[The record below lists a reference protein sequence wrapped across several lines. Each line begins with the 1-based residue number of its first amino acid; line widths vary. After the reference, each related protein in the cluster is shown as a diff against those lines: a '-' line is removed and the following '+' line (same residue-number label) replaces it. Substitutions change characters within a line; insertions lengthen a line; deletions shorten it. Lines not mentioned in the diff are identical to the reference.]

1 MKLSFGMDPE
11 NIDSWDRN
19 MFSSRNDEEIYSSRD
34 GNLFSMRDEIG
45 AMYTVVDN
53 KNKKEPKM
61 SLLDKLMKSGSV
73 AASVLSESDFFT
85 DRDETLTEIP
95 ALNIALGGAVNT
107 GLQAGLTMISGASKS
122 FKTCISLY
130 VIAAYMKKYKDAVC
144 IFYDT
149 EFGSTPAYFKNFGID
164 IDRVL
169 HVPIEHIEQLKFD
182 MVNRLKDV
190 KKKEHVIVFVDSV
203 GNIASKKEVEDAI
216 EEKGAADMSRAKA
229 LKSLWRIT
237 TPMFTMRDIP
247 CIAINHIYMEQGMYP
262 KAIVSGGTGGI
273 YSSNTIWIITKS
285 QEKDGTELIGFTFT
299 INIEKSRTVIER
311 SKIPLTVTFDGGI
324 NKFSGLLDLAMESG
338 HVIKPSNGW
347 YQMVDKE
354 TGELIGGKVRYD
366 DTQKEEFLGKVLQHK
381 SFTSFVRNKYQ
392 LNSKMLSANDVPLI
406 QPDDD
411 VDLDEDDVKLVSVTG
426 E

>member
-1 MKLSFGMDPE
+1 MAIGFGSS
-11 NIDSWDRN
+11 IDEDFQQ
-19 MFSSRNDEEIYSSRD
+19 ME
-34 GNLFSMRDEIG
+34 
-45 AMYTVVDN
+45 TVN
-53 KNKKEPKM
+53 KNNKKEQRM
-61 SLLDKLMKSGSV
+61 TLLEKLMKSGSDLV
-73 AASVLSESDFFT
+73 KASILSESDFFT
-85 DRDETLTEIP
+85 DRAETVTDIP
-95 ALNIALGGAVNT
+95 ALNIALGGSVAS
-107 GLQAGLTMISGASKS
+107 GLQAGLTMVSGASKS

-130 VIAAYMKKYKDAVC
+130 MVAAYMKKYKDAICV
-144 IFYDT
+144 FYDS

-169 HVPIEHIEQLKFD
+169 HIPVEHIEQLKFD

-203 GNIASKKEVEDAI
+203 GNIASKKEVEDAL
-216 EEKGAADMSRAKA
+216 EEKGAADMTRAKQ

-285 QEKDGTELIGFTFT
+285 QEKDGTDLVGFTFT
-299 INIEKSRTVIER
+299 INIEKSRTVIEK

-324 NKFSGLLDLAMESG
+324 NKFSGILDLALESG
-338 HVIKPSNGW
+338 HVMKPSNGW
-347 YQMVDKE
+347 YQLVNKT

-366 DTQKEEFLGKVLQHK
+366 STQSDNFLGTVLNDQ
-381 SFTSFVRNKYQ
+381 SFVKFVKDKYQ
-392 LNSKMLSANDVPLI
+392 LNSKLLTVSETTPSI
-406 QPDDD
+406 P
-411 VDLDEDDVKLVSVTG
+411 LDEELVELDEEDMKLVSITG

>member
-1 MKLSFGMDPE
+1 M
-11 NIDSWDRN
+11 
-19 MFSSRNDEEIYSSRD
+19 
-34 GNLFSMRDEIG
+34 EIG
-45 AMYTVVDN
+45 FGSSIDEDFQQMETVN
-53 KNKKEPKM
+53 KNNKKEQRM
-61 SLLDKLMKSGSV
+61 TLLEKLMKSGSDLV
-73 AASVLSESDFFT
+73 KASILSESDFFT
-85 DRDETLTEIP
+85 DRAETVTDIP
-95 ALNIALGGAVNT
+95 ALNIALGGSVAS
-107 GLQAGLTMISGASKS
+107 GLQAGLTMVSGASKS

-130 VIAAYMKKYKDAVC
+130 MVAAYMKKYKDAICV
-144 IFYDT
+144 FYDS

-169 HVPIEHIEQLKFD
+169 HIPVEHIEQLKFD

-203 GNIASKKEVEDAI
+203 GNIASKKEVEDAL
-216 EEKGAADMSRAKA
+216 EEKGAADMTRAKQ

-285 QEKDGTELIGFTFT
+285 QEKDGTDLVGFTFT
-299 INIEKSRTVIER
+299 INIEKSRTVIEK

-324 NKFSGLLDLAMESG
+324 NKFSGILDLALESG
-338 HVIKPSNGW
+338 HVMKPSNGW
-347 YQMVDKE
+347 YQLVNKT

-366 DTQKEEFLGKVLQHK
+366 STQSDNFLGTVLNDQ
-381 SFTSFVRNKYQ
+381 SFVKFVKDKYQ
-392 LNSKMLSANDVPLI
+392 LNSKLLTVSETTPSI
-406 QPDDD
+406 P
-411 VDLDEDDVKLVSVTG
+411 LDEELVELDEEDMKLVSITG